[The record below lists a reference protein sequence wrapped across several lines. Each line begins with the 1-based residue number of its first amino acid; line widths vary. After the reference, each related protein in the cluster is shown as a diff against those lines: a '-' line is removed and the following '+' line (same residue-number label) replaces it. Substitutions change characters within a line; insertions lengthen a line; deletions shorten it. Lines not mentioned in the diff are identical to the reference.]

1 MHALDECVLRDD
13 EPVDLGG
20 VVLDAVREPPP
31 FELGE
36 QSKLTGLV
44 ESHSSS
50 TRVRPSS
57 SAGSSA

>member
-20 VVLDAVREPPP
+20 VVLDAVRQPPP
-31 FELGE
+31 LELGE